1 SGPPVGWALTAH
13 WPRLV
18 SSPGCPVGAGVI
30 TAPPR
35 ASTDAGTLAV
45 KLTVYQLEILPPA
58 FGLCATDDFGSLY
71 FHPGLISSEANSR
84 ASRQRALVFFHVEN
98 ALVGLCPMSWARA
111 IALESDR
118 TSICWNATC
127 TEASRQ
133 LPGDWCARLSGPVS
147 RATGAH

>member
-1 SGPPVGWALTAH
+1 MVVIREAH
-13 WPRLV
+13 SSLPRPHV
-18 SSPGCPVGAGVI
+18 KI
-30 TAPPR
+30 
-35 ASTDAGTLAV
+35 TDAGTLAV

-111 IALESDR
+111 IALESEPYLER
-118 TSICWNATC
+118 ILYRGIETATGSLEC
-127 TEASRQ
+127 ETVRASF
-133 LPGDWCARLSGPVS
+133 PGDPEHTDALLKAIGGSDN
-147 RATGAH
+147 